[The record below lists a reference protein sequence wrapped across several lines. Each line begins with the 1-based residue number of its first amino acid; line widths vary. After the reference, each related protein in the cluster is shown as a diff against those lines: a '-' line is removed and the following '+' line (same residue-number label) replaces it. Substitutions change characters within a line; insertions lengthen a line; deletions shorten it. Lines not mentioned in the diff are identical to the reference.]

1 MKVRKYLKTMEVTR
15 LTGRS
20 YNEILSLAKT
30 GEIKGHKTRKGHWR
44 FNVDSVE
51 KYFSITIKDEDEAE
65 VNDTSESIAKRKKET
80 NTEYEG
86 KLICGH
92 TARKYLKC
100 SKAEFEA
107 LVDQGIILAYRGHQN
122 RWKVSKESV
131 VNYAKQSTQSYGTR
145 LIINAQHYEEV
156 IQRVCTANSSIKIMT
171 ADFKR
176 FNLKPTDNQGKDYKD
191 GTPFI
196 KYLMGKAIQGVSVQ
210 IISSR
215 PSTNFMEEW
224 KAYYQQMNN
233 PSLFEFKFCIRNHI
247 KAIIIDERLAYIGSA
262 NITPAGIGQGI
273 FTPGNF
279 EAGILTE
286 DPEVISS
293 LKELFS
299 QIWDEHTCVDCHRK
313 EKCVEEDN

>member
-1 MKVRKYLKTMEVTR
+1 MKAQKYLKTMEVVN

-44 FNVDSVE
+44 FNIDSIE
-51 KYFSITIKDEDEAE
+51 KHFKITINKELISNDNPESTSKQTKD
-65 VNDTSESIAKRKKET
+65 NYS
-80 NTEYEG
+80 EYEG
-86 KLICGH
+86 RLICGH
-92 TARKYLKC
+92 TARKYLNC

-107 LVDQGIILAYRGHQN
+107 LVDQGLIQAYRDQRN

-131 VNYAKQSTQSYGTR
+131 VNYAKRSTQSTGGH
-145 LIINAQHYEEV
+145 LILNARHYEEV
-156 IQRVCTANSSIKIMT
+156 IQRICTANSSIKIMT

-215 PSTNFMEEW
+215 PSSNFMEEW

-233 PSLFEFKFCIRNHI
+233 PKLFEFKFCIRNHT
-247 KAIIIDERLAYIGSA
+247 KAIIIDDKLAYIGSA
-262 NITPAGIGQGI
+262 NITPAGMGQGI

-286 DPEVISS
+286 DPTIILS
-293 LKELFS
+293 LKDFFS
-299 QIWDEHTCVDCHRK
+299 HIWDGHSCVDCHRS
-313 EKCVEEDN
+313 EKCADEDN